1 MRSFAAA
8 VEFDSTA
15 SVSGVPANIVSGV
28 PANIVRLSGVCLPM
42 ANGAYTGHQ
51 THPFPPKDSLI
62 AISPIALYPYIQ
74 KAKKLAKSA
83 PQSKFFLR
91 KKCVNHEM
99 KLRFT
104 RKWVY

>member
-28 PANIVRLSGVCLPM
+28 LANIVRLSGVCLPM

-74 KAKKLAKSA
+74 KAKKFAESA
-83 PQSKFFLR
+83 PQSKIFCG
-91 KKCVNHEM
+91 KSA
-99 KLRFT
+99 
-104 RKWVY
+104 